1 MKIEISLKDFIDSFI
16 SKDYFEDRYGLT
28 SVSIY
33 ENEKLLIDCESVN
46 KILSDHKNILDRKVS
61 YVDVDRWNDIAW
73 LMISI
78 K

>member
-1 MKIEISLKDFIDSFI
+1 MKVEISLKDFIDSFI
-16 SKDYFEDRYGLT
+16 PKDYFEDLYGLT

-46 KILSDHKNILDRKVS
+46 NILNNHKSILDRKVA
-61 YVDVDRWNDIAW
+61 YVDVDQWNDISW
-73 LMISI
+73 LLINI